1 MAVYTGALE
10 IYRGEKKTWQM
21 TVTGSDSAAQSL
33 TSASIL
39 FTVASAIPAG
49 SISGDSTATFA
60 RSTDSG
66 CGITITDASAG
77 VFQLQVKKSNTS
89 ALDVGT
95 VKDYSYG
102 LEILTSGETEPRVL
116 AVGIFRILP
125 DIVRAA

>member
-10 IYRGEKKTWQM
+10 MYRGEKKTWQF

-49 SISGDSTATFA
+49 SVSSDASATFA

-77 VFQLQVKKSNTS
+77 VFQMIVKKTNTC
-89 ALDVGT
+89 ALDVGAT
-95 VKDYSYG
+95 KDFNYG

-116 AVGIFRILP
+116 ATGLFRIQP
-125 DIVRAA
+125 DIVRGV